1 MSNLLLLRRRLLLG
15 NNCKIYNNYVQ
26 NGLVCFYDAEFNSL
40 DGHKADTT
48 TIQNLIS
55 PGTYDLTCNGG
66 LENLYDSDKKGFV
79 FPGTA
84 SVNITIPRFASLDNA
99 EECTYEIVLRSTD
112 TTTTQRIL
120 YLPSNMEFFYR
131 NGLSYGARFDGIT
144 GSYNYSEA
152 PTNVLSTMAG
162 TFKAQESKKC
172 YLNGVLLDTQEANAA
187 SQTAQSGSIG
197 SGQDRY
203 PLANGSVFY
212 NFRVYNRQ
220 LSDNELL
227 QNYNIDN
234 ERFGE

>member
-1 MSNLLLLRRRLLLG
+1 MSNSLLLRRRLLLD
-15 NNCKIYNNYVQ
+15 NNKIDLGYVS

-55 PGTYDLTCNGG
+55 PDTYDLTCNGG

-84 SVNITIPRFASLDNA
+84 SVNITIPRFASLDNVK
-99 EECTYEIVLRSTD
+99 ECTYEIVLRATD
-112 TTTTQRIL
+112 ITNTQRIL
-120 YLPSNMEFFYR
+120 YLPNNMELFYR
-131 NGLSYGARFDGIT
+131 KGLNYGLRFDGT
-144 GSYNYSEA
+144 VGNYIYSNA

-162 TFKAQESKKC
+162 TFKSSDSKKC
-172 YLNGVLLDTQEANAA
+172 YLNGVLRNTTAAKAA
-187 SQTAQSGSIG
+187 SQTTVTGSIG
-197 SGQDRY
+197 SGKNIY

-227 QNYNIDN
+227 QNYNIDK
-234 ERFGE
+234 ERFGG